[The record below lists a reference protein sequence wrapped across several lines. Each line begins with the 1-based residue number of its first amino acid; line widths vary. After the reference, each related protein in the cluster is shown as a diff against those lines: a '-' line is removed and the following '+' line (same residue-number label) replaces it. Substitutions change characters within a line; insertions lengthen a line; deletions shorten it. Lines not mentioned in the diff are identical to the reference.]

1 MSLGFRVGVLGGVG
15 HRDPSMQIIPRM
27 ENHMDKK
34 MEDAM
39 ETGIRK
45 GLYRDPDFYQSYLQ
59 WALKSTNISYI
70 RLQAI

>member
-1 MSLGFRVGVLGGVG
+1 
-15 HRDPSMQIIPRM
+15 MQIIPRM

-34 MEDAM
+34 LEDAM

-45 GLYRDPDFYQSYLQ
+45 GLYRDPDLYQPYLH